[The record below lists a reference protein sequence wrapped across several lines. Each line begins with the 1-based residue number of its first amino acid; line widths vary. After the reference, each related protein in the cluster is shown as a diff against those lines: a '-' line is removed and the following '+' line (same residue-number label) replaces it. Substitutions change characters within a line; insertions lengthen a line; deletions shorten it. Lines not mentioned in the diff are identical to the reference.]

1 VAKLDQT
8 GKTIWS
14 RAFELLGSYA
24 SAVVT
29 VDAQGNIL
37 LGGTFSGT
45 LDLGGPL
52 VSVGTSDMFVAKL
65 DADGHPLWSSRYRG
79 DHEIRVADV
88 AVDAAGNL
96 IAGGMFSGDL
106 DFGLGVLQ
114 SGVIEHGFLVKLGPK
129 GKPLWQK
136 DVDSTDTATVTAL
149 AVDATGAVTFTGTFR
164 TSVGLG
170 FSSAGFRN
178 SYVARCDADGTLL
191 WARQLGGDEGQMALD
206 VAVDAAGNSVVGG
219 MFGAKLDVGDPT
231 IDLGLV
237 PTMTMC
243 CALACA
249 IRYDSQ
255 GKITW
260 GRCFYA
266 SPNSLPITY
275 QRMNGVAFGPAGQL
289 WMTGQFTSAINF
301 GGGPLINPTNPYRAF
316 VAELDADGNQ
326 LGAAEYGSKKAASGY
341 GSSGDQIVVDPAG
354 RAHVVGTHTGTASFD
369 GGSLASTGDADVFV
383 ATVDF

>member
-1 VAKLDQT
+1 
-8 GKTIWS
+8 
-14 RAFELLGSYA
+14 
-24 SAVVT
+24 
-29 VDAQGNIL
+29 
-37 LGGTFSGT
+37 
-45 LDLGGPL
+45 
-52 VSVGTSDMFVAKL
+52 
-65 DADGHPLWSSRYRG
+65 
-79 DHEIRVADV
+79 
-88 AVDAAGNL
+88 
-96 IAGGMFSGDL
+96 MFSGDL

-114 SGVIEHGFLVKLGPK
+114 SGVIEHGFLVKLDPK

-136 DVDSTDTATVTAL
+136 DVDSTDVATVTAL

-164 TSVGLG
+164 TSIGLG

-243 CALACA
+243 CDLACA

-326 LGAAEYGSKKAASGY
+326 LGAAEYGSTNGSPGV
-341 GSSGDQIVVDPAG
+341 GSSGEGILVDAAG
-354 RAHVVGTHTGTASFD
+354 RAHVVGSFTGPTTFD
-369 GGSLASTGDADVFV
+369 AGPLSSTGDADAFV